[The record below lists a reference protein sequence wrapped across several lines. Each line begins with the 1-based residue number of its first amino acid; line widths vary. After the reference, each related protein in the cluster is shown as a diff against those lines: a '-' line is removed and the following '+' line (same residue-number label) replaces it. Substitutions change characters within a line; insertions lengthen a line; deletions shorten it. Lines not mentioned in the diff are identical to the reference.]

1 MCLLGWVC
9 FSVCGGVVGAR
20 CKAVSEMPRSCVGNV
35 PQATVISPESKSSL
49 TTSGSGT
56 RLALLNAKEQLLQEI
71 KAKRRREMG
80 GSRERSSQNQRGET
94 ARFNCPCQFAVS
106 KAYPAP
112 SQKQQA
118 TTATTNKQKEHYRDS
133 YMTTFYLYLS
143 TFMSCFFFVVVIAGA
158 VGGVALA

>member
-20 CKAVSEMPRSCVGNV
+20 CKAVSEMPRSCAGNV

-71 KAKRRREMG
+71 IAKRRREMG
-80 GSRERSSQNQRGET
+80 GSRERGVRRINEG
-94 ARFNCPCQFAVS
+94 
-106 KAYPAP
+106 
-112 SQKQQA
+112 KQQDLIA
-118 TTATTNKQKEHYRDS
+118 HASLQFQKHILPLPRSSKQQQLQPTNKKNITE
-133 YMTTFYLYLS
+133 
-143 TFMSCFFFVVVIAGA
+143 IAT
-158 VGGVALA
+158 